1 MGFKIC
7 FITIGFG
14 VTLGTSAL
22 PLLPLLGNDTLAAQT
37 GYATVMVILYGT
49 FPGIYA
55 VVAAAVADAFGPVHY
70 KANFGLLFTQAVV
83 YSAAIL
89 TATQVYI
96 SYSDYSETKQIIYI
110 PIFRFQL
117 YTRLWD
123 TMAYFW

>member
-96 SYSDYSETKQIIYI
+96 SYSDYSETK
-110 PIFRFQL
+110 
-117 YTRLWD
+117 
-123 TMAYFW
+123 

>member
-7 FITIGFG
+7 FITIGFA
-14 VTLGTSAL
+14 VTLGTSSL

-70 KANFGLLFTQAVV
+70 KANFGLLFTQAIV

-89 TATQVYI
+89 TATQESI
-96 SYSDYSETKQIIYI
+96 LQETRK
-110 PIFRFQL
+110 
-117 YTRLWD
+117 
-123 TMAYFW
+123 